1 VTERVRKR
9 IRPNVDAQSKVG
21 SERDIAT
28 LESLAWA
35 GVLST
40 AQLERL
46 HFPSRRRAQR
56 RLRALLDHGLVR
68 AHLQGELLQRDNLY
82 TLSQLGLDRLV
93 EEGAFPDGVPPLAR
107 VPAVPKQ
114 RHVLAV
120 RDVFVAFR
128 AREQA
133 GHLALV
139 DFRFEGD
146 LAREQVFKSHG
157 IIPDALAVV
166 AREGTEVSI
175 LVEVDAGTET
185 TTTLKAKFAKWEGA
199 FGAGHGVFGVPT
211 THLFVVALRE
221 GRRRTLGRLVEEAG
235 LHPRTETLLLDALPA
250 HLASPWPHALAARA
264 GGTERPPPRPETPPS
279 TDDHAADEAAFRP
292 VRRVLRL

>member
-1 VTERVRKR
+1 MTDRVPKR
-9 IRPNVDAQSKVG
+9 VRPNVDAQSQVG
-21 SERDIAT
+21 GERD
-28 LESLAWA
+28 LRVMEDLAWA

-40 AQLERL
+40 AQVERL
-46 HFPSRRRAQR
+46 HFPSRRRTQR

-93 EEGAFPDGVPPLAR
+93 EEGAFPDGAPVLAR

-128 AREQA
+128 AQEQA
-133 GHLALV
+133 GRFSLT
-139 DFRFEGD
+139 DFRFEGE
-146 LAREQVFKSHG
+146 LAREPAFKDHG

-166 AREGTEVSI
+166 STGGSEVSV

-185 TTTLKAKFAKWEGA
+185 TTTLKAKFAKWREA
-199 FGAGHGVFGVPT
+199 FGSRHGVFGAAT
-211 THLFVVALRE
+211 TWLAVVALRE

-235 LHPRTETLLLDALPA
+235 LLPRTETLLVDALPA
-250 HLASPWPHALAARA
+250 RLTSWPHDPAARP
-264 GGTERPPPRPETPPS
+264 GVTERPAFLPKS
-279 TDDHAADEAAFRP
+279 TVSPGAGEAGEAAFRP

>member
-1 VTERVRKR
+1 MTERVPKR
-9 IRPNVDAQSKVG
+9 VRPNVAAQSRVG
-21 SERDIAT
+21 SERDLAA
-28 LESLAWA
+28 LEDLAWA
-35 GVLST
+35 GVLTT

-93 EEGAFPDGVPPLAR
+93 EEGSFPDGAPMLAR

-128 AREQA
+128 VQERA
-133 GHLALV
+133 GHLALA

-146 LAREQVFKSHG
+146 LAREPVFKTHG
-157 IIPDALAVV
+157 IIPDALAIV
-166 AREGTEVSI
+166 ARDGGEVSV

-185 TTTLKAKFAKWEGA
+185 TTTLKAKFAKWQGA
-199 FGAGHGVFGVPT
+199 FGSGHGVFGLAT
-211 THLFVVALRE
+211 TLLVVVALRE
-221 GRRRTLGRLVEEAG
+221 GRRRTLGRLVDEAG
-235 LHPRTETLLLDALPA
+235 LRPHAETLLLDALPA
-250 HLASPWPHALAARA
+250 HLASRGPHVPAARP
-264 GGTERPPPRPETPPS
+264 GGTERPPSLPEIAVSP
-279 TDDHAADEAAFRP
+279 DDRDAGEAAFRP
-292 VRRVLRL
+292 GRRVLRL